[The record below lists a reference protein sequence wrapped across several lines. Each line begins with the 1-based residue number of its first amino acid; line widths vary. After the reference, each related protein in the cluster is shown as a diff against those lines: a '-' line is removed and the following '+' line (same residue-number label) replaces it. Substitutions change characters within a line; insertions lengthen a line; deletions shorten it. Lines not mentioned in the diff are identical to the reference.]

1 MRMFIHRINEKTYLR
16 KLETRDAPALF
27 KLVDSSREELR
38 RWLPWLD
45 DNKSVKDSEAFIR
58 SSLAQET
65 SNNGF
70 QAGIWHDG
78 QLAGVI
84 GLHGINW
91 RDRQTMIGYWLGSEY
106 QGKGIVTEACEA
118 LLKYAFEILGLN
130 RVVIRA
136 AEGNDKSIAVA
147 KRLGFSREGLL
158 RENEWLYDHYQDM
171 FVYAMLA
178 KDFKES
184 QGNRKSS
191 DR

>member
-1 MRMFIHRINEKTYLR
+1 M
-16 KLETRDAPALF
+16 RDAPDLF
-27 KLVDSSREELR
+27 KLVDSSREHLR

-45 DNKSVKDSEAFIR
+45 DNKSVKDSESFIR

-84 GLHGINW
+84 GLNGINW
-91 RDRQTMIGYWLGSEY
+91 RDRQTMIGYWLGIEY
-106 QGKGIVTEACEA
+106 QGQGIVTGACEA

-136 AEGNDKSIAVA
+136 AEGNAKSIAVA
-147 KRLGFSREGLL
+147 KRLGFSCEGLL
-158 RENEWLYDHYQDM
+158 RENEWLYDHYLDM

-178 KDFKES
+178 KDFKGS
-184 QGNRKSS
+184 QKN
-191 DR
+191 